1 MSPCAQHL
9 FFFFLFFSTC
19 LLTTLYITFCRGRHE
34 TPKRG
39 CGIFN
44 FGKGMT
50 SAEIR
55 AKES

>member
-9 FFFFLFFSTC
+9 FFFLFFSTC